1 MSKQIILHLVNNY
14 ALDCVFGSEFFR
26 ENIVIERD
34 KAFLLELV
42 ASNTKT
48 RMLTSLLKYL
58 SDTEENILDFA
69 EVIHAVSKR
78 LAELQGDGPVRLGI
92 DEMIRCVVHLYDVGK
107 DIPAIKTICL
117 DS

>member
-1 MSKQIILHLVNNY
+1 
-14 ALDCVFGSEFFR
+14 
-26 ENIVIERD
+26 
-34 KAFLLELV
+34 
-42 ASNTKT
+42 
-48 RMLTSLLKYL
+48 MLTSLLKYL
-58 SDTEENILDFA
+58 SDAEENILDFA

-117 DS
+117 DSWDELFKNNLHDIKSLATILDNFS